1 MGHTL
6 FRAFA
11 LAFLCL
17 SVPAMAQDAPKE
29 LSILRITPTGE
40 DVSSARQIVL
50 EFNRPVVPLGDMAR
64 TAEDVGITIEPAVD
78 CQWRWLNTTSL
89 SCNLAERES
98 LKEATS
104 YKLHIEPV
112 IKAEDGATI
121 AAAQDHSFTT
131 QRPRATDAG
140 IRTWLAPGTP
150 QFWVRFNQPVTQDSA
165 AAHIYMT
172 GADDTRTAVKV
183 EDDDQDDRKP
193 VDVNGK
199 PANYAWLISPQ
210 SELPLNTRIALRQE
224 KGLVSSA
231 GPELGVA
238 EDDIRTVYTFPEFS
252 LRGVVC
258 RDKEGVEILLTP
270 GTPQTEA
277 QLCNPMQPI
286 ALSFTSPVL
295 RSELVR
301 NLDITPSLGGNDPNA
316 KPWGEESRDW
326 SRLYDYRSEQAAD
339 FRINFPVGLKAA
351 QDYTIGMEEKKHS
364 FWTKIRAFFKRET
377 LPSPVIADEFGR
389 TLPAFSFKFATG
401 HRNPNYE
408 IIYNDAVLEK
418 GIDSEVPLY
427 VNNLKQYSFNY
438 NYTNAQ
444 GADSGETGNITLPEV
459 VDVQYAVP
467 AAVREMLGGKSG
479 ALYATLQTSPHV
491 EKYENANRFF
501 AQVTP
506 YQVYAKLGHYRSS
519 VWVTDLATGNVVKD
533 AKVRIYKATKSVPAY
548 PESSI
553 ATAQT
558 DENGLAFLPGT
569 ETLDPMQSLKN
580 VYRDDDERLFIRV
593 DKGEDMALLPI
604 AYEYE
609 VQLWNISTDMW
620 NDTAQKFGH
629 MKSWG
634 MTAQG
639 IYRAGDTMQY
649 KIYVRDQDNKRF
661 IAPPSGKYALEI
673 TDPAG
678 KSVDK
683 IEDVKLSEFGTI
695 QGEYKIPKSAA
706 VGWYSFKLSA
716 TLKNDG
722 KDISKEFYPLSVLVS
737 DFTPAPFRTTTEL
750 NGDRFKA
757 GDKLD
762 IITDAK
768 LHSGGPFGNAAV
780 RSTINLVSRTFTS
793 KDPNAKDFRFDSYEN
808 EENKTI
814 YQKDD
819 KLNDNGEWKT
829 AFDLPEEQIVFGQ
842 LVVEGAVRDE
852 RGKSV
857 AAEARADYIGVDR
870 LVGLK
875 STAWVYDSQKPAT
888 LKTIVVDETG
898 KPVPGVSVDV
908 TVEKEE
914 VVIAK
919 VKSAG
924 SAYLGDNTVE
934 WVKTADCN
942 VKSAG
947 EGQDC
952 TFTPGSAGTYR
963 VTAAIKDTKGRT
975 HTTKETIWVSG
986 GDYVQWNEDRNYAL
1000 TIIPE
1005 KTEYKVGDVA
1015 RYLVKNPYPGAMA
1028 LVSVERYGVLDT
1040 FTQKLDGST
1049 PIIEVPVKADYTP
1062 GFYVSVVAISP
1073 RVDAPPPEMGQV
1085 DMGKPA
1091 FRAGYVQTKVADP
1104 YKQMRVA
1111 AKADA
1116 DVYRPR
1122 DVVRVSLNAKPLNE
1136 SETKEPIE
1144 LAVAVLD
1151 ESVFDLIAEKS
1162 GAFDPYKGFYS
1173 LDALDVSNYSL
1184 MTRLLGRQKFEKKGA
1199 NPGGDGGVDAGM
1211 RNIFKF
1217 VSYWNPSV
1225 PVDADGNAQIEFE
1238 APDNLTG
1245 WRVLA
1250 LAVTPND
1257 RMGLGE
1263 GTFKVNRPTEIRPVM
1278 PNQVRE
1284 GDDFNAGFSVMNRT
1298 DQKRDITVTITAS
1311 GDLKDVPS
1319 KKETVTLE
1327 PYKRATVYMNLH
1339 AKNLPIDRNMPEGKI
1354 SFSAT
1359 AGDATDSDGLEH
1371 ALPVFKTRT
1380 VETAANYGTTTE
1392 SSVTENIA
1400 VPKDIYTDTGDIS
1413 VVLSPTV
1420 IAGLDG
1426 AFKYMRDYPYPCWE
1440 QKLSVATMAS
1450 HYKNLKPYLDD
1461 KTVWDNAETMTQEIL
1476 DQAASYQAPNGGMAY
1491 FVARDDYADP
1501 YLSAY
1506 TALAF
1511 QWLKKSGH
1519 KIPTSVEAG
1528 LEKYLLAFLRK
1539 NSAPSYYDG
1548 GMTSTVR
1555 AVILAAYKDSGKI
1568 TKEDVLRFRKDMK
1581 TMSLFGKAHYFLAAE
1596 TFPQTEDAAKETLNQ
1611 IFASGIESGGK
1622 FSFNETTSGA
1632 YDRILSTPLRD
1643 NCAILSAFVDSD
1655 DGQVADKAFKLVRM
1669 ITQGR
1674 ENRDHFENTQENM
1687 FCMNALVDY
1696 ARKFESEDPDM
1707 EITAAY
1713 NGKDFGETEFE
1724 DLRDKPV
1731 TLTRALTEDDAG
1743 SKGTVAIER
1752 DGDGRLY
1759 YSTRL
1764 RYAPKN
1770 PKDQVNAGIDIR
1782 REYSVQKDDKWS
1794 LAASPVEIKRG
1805 DLVRVDLYVSVPTA
1819 RSFVAVN
1826 DPLPGGLETVN
1837 RDLATASNVD
1847 ADKAEF
1853 DSKSYWNTFD
1863 GWIDYGAQ
1871 WSFYHRE
1878 LRHDSARFYADWLE
1892 PGNYHL
1898 SYIAQAVATGTFAA
1912 PPVKAEEMYDPDVY
1926 GLGTKG
1932 TLVVEEAP

>member
-6 FRAFA
+6 VRAFA
-11 LAFLCL
+11 LLLLCL
-17 SVPAMAQDAPKE
+17 SAPAAAQDGPKE
-29 LSILRITPTGE
+29 LRIVRITPTGE
-40 DVSSARQIVL
+40 DVASVRQIVL
-50 EFNRPVVPLGDMAR
+50 EFNRPVVPVGDMAR
-64 TAEDVGITIEPAVD
+64 TAEEIGISIEPKVD

-89 SCNLAERES
+89 SCNLAEKES
-98 LKEATS
+98 LKHATA
-104 YKLHIEPV
+104 YKLRIEPV

-121 AAAQDHSFTT
+121 AAAQEHSFTT
-131 QRPRATDAG
+131 QRPRADEAY
-140 IRTWLAPGTP
+140 IRTWKTPGTP
-150 QFWVRFNQPVTQDSA
+150 QFWVRFNQPVTQDSV
-165 AAHIYMT
+165 AAHIYIA
-172 GADDTRTAVKV
+172 GPDDSRMAVNV
-183 EDDDQDDRKP
+183 EDDDQDDRPP
-193 VDVNGK
+193 VDVGGK
-199 PANYAWLISPQ
+199 PANYGWLVTPQ
-210 SELPLNTRIALRQE
+210 TELPLNSRIVLRQE
-224 KGLVSSA
+224 KGLVSSE
-231 GPELGVA
+231 GPETGTT
-238 EDDIRTVYTFPEFS
+238 ESDIREAFTFPEFS
-252 LRGVVC
+252 FRGVVC
-258 RDKEGVEILLTP
+258 RDKDGKELLLAP
-270 GTPQTEA
+270 GTPQTEEE
-277 QLCNPMQPI
+277 LCNPMQPI

-295 RSELVR
+295 RSEIVR
-301 NLDITPSLGGNDPNA
+301 NLDIAPALGGNNPDA

-326 SRLYDYRSEQAAD
+326 SRLYEGRSEQAAD
-339 FRINFPVGLKAA
+339 FRINFPIGLKAA
-351 QDYTIGMEEKKHS
+351 QDYTIGMEEKKYS
-364 FWTKIRAFFKRET
+364 IWEKIRAFFKREK
-377 LPSPVIADEFGR
+377 LPSPVIVDEFGR

-427 VNNLKQYSFNY
+427 VNNLKQYSFSY
-438 NYTNAQ
+438 NYVNAD
-444 GADSGETGNITLPEV
+444 GADSGETGNVTLP
-459 VDVQYAVP
+459 DVIDLQYAVP
-467 AAVREMLGGKSG
+467 AGVREMLGGKSG
-479 ALYATLQTSPHV
+479 AVYATLQTSPSV

-519 VWVTDLATGNVVKD
+519 VWVTDLATGNIVKD
-533 AKVRIYKATKSVPAY
+533 AKVTVYKATKNVPAY
-548 PESSI
+548 PENPL

-569 ETLDPMQSLKN
+569 ETLDPDQSLKN
-580 VYRDDDERLFIRV
+580 TYRDDEQRLFIRV
-593 DKGEDMALLPI
+593 DKGEDMALLPV

-609 VQLWNISTDMW
+609 VQLWNIATDMW

-649 KIYVRDQDNKRF
+649 KIYVRDQDNNRF
-661 IAPPSGKYALEI
+661 IAPPVGKYALEI
-673 TDPAG
+673 TDPTG
-678 KSVDK
+678 KSVEK
-683 IEDVKLSEFGTI
+683 IEDVKLSEFGTL

-722 KDISKEFYPLSVLVS
+722 KDIFKEFYPLSVLVS
-737 DFTPAPFRTTTEL
+737 DFTPSLFRTTTEL

-780 RSTINLVSRTFTS
+780 RSTINLVSRPFIS
-793 KDPNAKDFRFDSYEN
+793 KDPNAKDFRFDSYEK
-808 EENKTI
+808 EDDKTI
-814 YQKDD
+814 FQKDD

-829 AFDLPEEQIVFGQ
+829 TFNLPEEKIVFGQ
-842 LVVEGAVRDE
+842 IVVEGSVRDE

-857 AAEARADYIGVDR
+857 ASEARADYIGVDR

-875 STAWVYDSQKPAT
+875 NTAWVYESKKPAT

-898 KPVPGVSVDV
+898 KPVSGVKVDL
-908 TVEKEE
+908 TIEKEE
-914 VVIAK
+914 VVTAK

-934 WVKTADCN
+934 WVRTADCT
-942 VKSAG
+942 VKSAN

-952 TFTPGSAGTYR
+952 IFTPGSAGTYR
-963 VTAAIKDTKGRT
+963 VTAAIKDTKGRS
-975 HTTKETIWVSG
+975 HTTTETLWVSG

-1005 KTEYKVGDVA
+1005 KTEYNVGDVA

-1073 RVDAPPPEMGQV
+1073 RVDAPPPEMGQI

-1091 FRAGYVQTKVADP
+1091 FRAGYIKTNVADP
-1104 YKQMRVA
+1104 YKQMRVT
-1111 AKADA
+1111 AKADQ

-1122 DVVRVSLNAKPLNE
+1122 DIVKVSLNVKPLNAPE
-1136 SETKEPIE
+1136 AKEPFE

-1162 GAFDPYKGFYS
+1162 GAFDPYKGFYA

-1225 PVDADGNAQIEFE
+1225 PVDANGNARVEFE

-1245 WRVLA
+1245 WRILA

-1284 GDDFNAGFSVMNRT
+1284 GDEFSAGFSVMNRT
-1298 DQKRDITVTITAS
+1298 DKKRDIKVVITAS
-1311 GDLKDVPS
+1311 GDLEEASS
-1319 KKETVTLE
+1319 KEETVTLE
-1327 PYKRATVYMNLH
+1327 PYKRATVYVKMK
-1339 AKNLPIDRNMPEGKI
+1339 AKNMPIDRDLPEGKI
-1354 SFSAT
+1354 AFSAT
-1359 AGDATDSDGLEH
+1359 AGDAEDSDGLEH
-1371 ALPVFKTRT
+1371 TLPVYKTRT
-1380 VETAANYGTTTE
+1380 IETAANYGTTTE
-1392 SSVTENIA
+1392 NKVSENIA

-1413 VVLSPTV
+1413 VTLSPTV

-1426 AFKYMRDYPYPCWE
+1426 AFKFMRDYPYPCWE
-1440 QKLSVATMAS
+1440 QKLSVAAMAS

-1461 KTVWDNAETMTQEIL
+1461 KTTWEESERITQDIL

-1491 FVARDDYADP
+1491 FIARDEYVDP

-1511 QWLKKSGH
+1511 QWLKSSGY

-1528 LEKYLLAFLRK
+1528 LQKYLLAFLRN
-1539 NSAPSYYDG
+1539 NSAPAYYDG

-1555 AVILAAYKDSGKI
+1555 AVILSAYKDSGKI
-1568 TKEDVLRFRKDMK
+1568 TKDDVLRFRKDMK
-1581 TMSLFGKAHYFLAAE
+1581 QMSLFGKAHYLQAASH
-1596 TFPQTEDAAKETLNQ
+1596 FPQTQDAANETLNQ
-1611 IFASGIESGGK
+1611 ILATGVESGGK
-1622 FSFNETTSGA
+1622 FSFNETYSGS
-1632 YDRILSTPLRD
+1632 YERILSTPLRD
-1643 NCAILSAFVDSD
+1643 NCAVLSALVDSENT
-1655 DGQVADKAFKLVRM
+1655 DGGDKAFKLVRM
-1669 ITQGR
+1669 ITQARGK
-1674 ENRDHFENTQENM
+1674 RDHFENTQENM

-1696 ARKFESEDPDM
+1696 ARKFESEEPDM
-1707 EITAAY
+1707 AVAAAY
-1713 NGKDFGETEFE
+1713 DGKQFGSAEFK
-1724 DLRDKPV
+1724 DMRDKPV
-1731 TLTRALTEDDAG
+1731 TVSRPISSGDEGT
-1743 SKGTVAIER
+1743 KGTVSIDR
-1752 DGDGRLY
+1752 QGDGRLY

-1770 PKDQVNAGIDIR
+1770 PADQVNAGIDIR
-1782 REYSVQKDDKWS
+1782 REYSVQKDGKWT
-1794 LAASPVEIKRG
+1794 LASSPVDIKRG

-1819 RSFVAVN
+1819 RSFVVVN

-1837 RDLATASNVD
+1837 RDLATTSNVD
-1847 ADKAEF
+1847 AAAADF
-1853 DSKSYWNTFD
+1853 DAGSYVRKYD
-1863 GWIDYGAQ
+1863 DWIDYGGR
-1871 WSFYHRE
+1871 WSFYHQE
-1878 LRHDSARFYADWLE
+1878 LRHDSARFYSDWLE

-1898 SYIAQAVATGTFAA
+1898 SYLAQAVATGTFAA

-1932 TLVVEEAP
+1932 TLVVKEAP